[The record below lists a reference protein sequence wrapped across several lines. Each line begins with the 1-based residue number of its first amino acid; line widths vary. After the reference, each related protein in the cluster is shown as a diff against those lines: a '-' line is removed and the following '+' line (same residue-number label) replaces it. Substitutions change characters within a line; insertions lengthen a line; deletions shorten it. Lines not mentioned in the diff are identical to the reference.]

1 VSQVLIETRQ
11 TDQGGRVAILT
22 LNDPERRNALTLDM
36 VGEISAAFEDF
47 ESDDSGVGAVVVTGA
62 GRAFCAGANLASL
75 GEQGQADRAQREAG
89 MRAIYE
95 GFLRVARC
103 SLPTL
108 AAVNGPAVGAGLNLA
123 LCCDLR
129 IAARS
134 ARFDSRF
141 LQLGLH
147 PGGGHMW
154 MLQRAV
160 GPQVAA
166 AMVLFDTVLD
176 CDEAVRHG
184 LALSATDDDALLD
197 EAIRWAARVAANP
210 RDLVRRAKQELM
222 LPAGDHAAAVGRE
235 IDAQVWSLSQPFFA
249 DRLAQLQ
256 SRIAGK
262 SKK

>member
-1 VSQVLIETRQ
+1 VSRVLIETRQ
-11 TDQGGRVAILT
+11 TDQGGSVAILT
-22 LNDPERRNALTLDM
+22 LNDPEHRNALTLDM
-36 VGEISAAFEDF
+36 VGEISAAFEDL
-47 ESDDSGVGAVVVTGA
+47 ESNDSGVGAVVVTGA

-75 GEQGQADRAQREAG
+75 GEQGHADRAQRDEG

-103 SLPTL
+103 TLPTL

-123 LCCDLR
+123 LCCDVR
-129 IAARS
+129 IAGRS

-166 AMVLFDTVLD
+166 AMVLFDTVLE
-176 CDEAVRHG
+176 CDAALRHG

-197 EAIRWAARVAANP
+197 EAIRWAARAAANP

-222 LPAGDHAAAVGRE
+222 LPGGEHAAAVARE

-256 SRIAGK
+256 SRIAGR
-262 SKK
+262 SKP